1 MSLLST
7 RAWNVSDS
15 QPLDTP
21 RYNSYTPIN
30 SKCLSITRRE
40 AFLLHYA
47 QLRAQLLWITLKLL
61 LWDYCNHMW
70 HLLSHFPLFS
80 QKRLCR
86 RNCFTLCHCKKSHYL
101 QQLQPEGCFCPCI
114 RGKPAIH
121 LWSSTQ
127 NLNQDHSDAT
137 GPESASKAKL
147 AENLC
152 TYKFLGEF
160 GSMRVHRARGGM
172 AMGMALARGDSPHGE
187 PREGGKV
194 GSGRLLAPPATA
206 AVSPGAQLHGRDG
219 AKPRAHPSS
228 VQALHH
234 ALTSYPLQSL
244 EDCYSWAAHIHP
256 SWSALSTGI
265 RAICTRREK
274 WIVPPLPPSPFLYT
288 CGWWVVWAMYFLLL
302 ILTCSVMHLGQWY
315 VPGKQ
320 YTHAHILR
328 LSDNRRHQ

>member
-1 MSLLST
+1 MSLIST

-86 RNCFTLCHCKKSHYL
+86 RNCFTLCHCKRSHYL
-101 QQLQPEGCFCPCI
+101 KQLQPEGCFCPCI

-137 GPESASKAKL
+137 GPESANKAKL
-147 AENLC
+147 AENL
-152 TYKFLGEF
+152 
-160 GSMRVHRARGGM
+160 R
-172 AMGMALARGDSPHGE
+172 
-187 PREGGKV
+187 
-194 GSGRLLAPPATA
+194 
-206 AVSPGAQLHGRDG
+206 
-219 AKPRAHPSS
+219 
-228 VQALHH
+228 
-234 ALTSYPLQSL
+234 
-244 EDCYSWAAHIHP
+244 
-256 SWSALSTGI
+256 
-265 RAICTRREK
+265 
-274 WIVPPLPPSPFLYT
+274 T
-288 CGWWVVWAMYFLLL
+288 CNF
-302 ILTCSVMHLGQWY
+302 
-315 VPGKQ
+315 
-320 YTHAHILR
+320 
-328 LSDNRRHQ
+328 